1 MCMDTKQDKSK
12 KIDETKYLEGNYS
25 SDTILSLGERWE
37 DAKQSKE
44 LADLEAYFTD
54 YMAYLKENRKKNHYL
69 VNEAILTCTHCTQKT
84 VEAEGMEFQVPEGC
98 TETKLKVTRNETAK
112 NGAEQCFATIEDS
125 EKGVNIFS
133 FGNCVNPPDRK
144 DEKKALI
151 YAGMS
156 EELRKLGT
164 CQYLMKLNDKWENLI
179 FDLGYDGRVENED
192 GSMVETITM
201 ESVLFCKHGGFI
213 YPIDPGYIETESDLE
228 DEKEPP
234 EREKVSPEE
243 IKIKAQLLEA
253 GVKDPDVAI
262 YVWKFFIDKG
272 LSEYAVAGIMGN
284 VFQES
289 RFDSTA
295 NRNNNYLGLF
305 QVGGERKERLK
316 SEAGEV
322 GWEDYRVQCE
332 FTWKE
337 YTGEYVDGWVANKLF
352 VNDHILIG
360 NKDDFENTKSA
371 TEAALIWGI
380 SYERALVLDE
390 KTIIDGDTVF
400 LQLQEGEKREQM
412 AEKFYAILA
421 GKEF

>member
-1 MCMDTKQDKSK
+1 MCMDTKQDKNR

-37 DAKQSKE
+37 DAKQAKE
-44 LADLEAYFTD
+44 LAVLEVYFTD
-54 YMAYLKENRKKNHYL
+54 YMAYLKEKRKKNHYL
-69 VNEAILTCTHCTQKT
+69 VNEAILTCTHCTQET
-84 VEAEGMEFQVPEGC
+84 VEAEGVEFQVPEGC
-98 TETKLKVTRNETAK
+98 TETKLKVTRNKTAK

-125 EKGVNIFS
+125 EKGVNVFS

-213 YPIDPGYIETESDLE
+213 YPIDPGYIETESELE
-228 DEKEPP
+228 EA
-234 EREKVSPEE
+234 EKVSLEE
-243 IKIKAQLLEA
+243 IKIIAQLLEA
-253 GVKDPDVAI
+253 GVKNPDVAI

-272 LSEYAVAGIMGN
+272 FSEYAVAGIMGN
-284 VFQES
+284 VFAES
-289 RFDSTA
+289 KFDPMA
-295 NRNNNYLGLF
+295 IHNNTYYGLF
-305 QVGGERKERLK
+305 QVGNERKMNLD
-316 SEAGEV
+316 SEAGEA
-322 GWEDYRVQCE
+322 GWEDYKVQCE
-332 FTWKE
+332 FAWKE
-337 YTGEYVDGWVANKLF
+337 YTGEIKDGWLDRNLYTEGY
-352 VNDHILIG
+352 ILVG
-360 NKDDFENTKSA
+360 SRENFENAKSA
-371 TEAALIWGI
+371 KEAALLWGTN
-380 SYERALVLDE
+380 YERACGSRKV
-390 KTIIDGDTVF
+390 IDGISVYTE
-400 LQLQEGEKREQM
+400 LQSKEERVEK
-412 AEKFYAILA
+412 AEELYAILA

>member
-1 MCMDTKQDKSK
+1 MCMDTKQDKK
-12 KIDETKYLEGNYS
+12 RNIEETKYLEGNYS

-37 DAKQSKE
+37 DAKQAKE
-44 LADLEAYFTD
+44 LADLEVYLTD
-54 YMAYLKENRKKNHYL
+54 YMAYLKEKRKKNHYL
-69 VNEAILTCTHCTQKT
+69 VDEAVLTCTHCTQET
-84 VEAEGMEFQVPEGC
+84 VEAEGVEFQVPAGC
-98 TETKLKVTRNETAK
+98 TETKLKVTRNKTAR
-112 NGAEQCFATIEDS
+112 NGAEQCFATVEDS

-151 YAGMS
+151 YAGES
-156 EELRKLGT
+156 EALRKFGT

-179 FDLGYDGRVENED
+179 FDQGYDGRVENED

-213 YPIDPGYIETESDLE
+213 YPIDPGYIETESELD
-228 DEKEPP
+228 DENELS
-234 EREKVSPEE
+234 ENEKVSLEE
-243 IKIKAQLLEA
+243 IKIIAQLLEA

-289 RFDSTA
+289 NFDPSSKGGEH
-295 NRNNNYLGLF
+295 YGLF
-305 QVGGERKERLK
+305 QLGGGREKKLI
-316 SEAGEV
+316 
-322 GWEDYRVQCE
+322 EDRAKDKWIDYAYQCDY
-332 FTWKE
+332 TWKE
-337 YTGEYVDGWVANKLF
+337 YTGDYEDGWGNNRLLIE
-352 VNDHILIG
+352 DHVLVG
-360 NKDDFENTKSA
+360 TRENFENAKSA

-380 SYERALVLDE
+380 SYERALDQE
-390 KTIIDGDTVF
+390 KKTIINGDTVY
-400 LQLQEGEKREQM
+400 LYLQEQEVRVQK
-412 AEKFYAILA
+412 AEELYAILA

>member
-213 YPIDPGYIETESDLE
+213 YPIDPGYIETESELD
-228 DEKEPP
+228 DENELS
-234 EREKVSPEE
+234 ENEKVSLEE
-243 IKIKAQLLEA
+243 IKIIAQLLEA

-289 RFDSTA
+289 NFDPSSK
-295 NRNNNYLGLF
+295 NGGYYGLF
-305 QVGGERKERLK
+305 QLGGGREKKLI
-316 SEAGEV
+316 
-322 GWEDYRVQCE
+322 EDRAKDKWIDYAYQCDY
-332 FTWKE
+332 TWKE
-337 YTGEYVDGWVANKLF
+337 YTGDYKDGWGNNRLLIE
-352 VNDHILIG
+352 DHVLVG
-360 NKDDFENTKSA
+360 TRENFENAKSA

-380 SYERALVLDE
+380 SYERALDLE
-390 KTIIDGDTVF
+390 KKTIINGNTVY
-400 LQLQEGEKREQM
+400 LYLQEKEVRVQK
-412 AEKFYAILA
+412 AEELYAILA